1 MAKKEPYEIH
11 VISNTHWD
19 REWVY
24 PYEET
29 RLLLVEFM
37 DHLLD
42 LLDKQRDYH
51 SFLMDSQVGCVDDY
65 VELRPENRARIE
77 KHVKSGR
84 LIIGPWY
91 TLPEEYI
98 VNGESLVRNLVVGH
112 RAAKSYGKVSKI
124 GYTPFS
130 YGQTSQM
137 PQIYNGFGIDTIIFY
152 RGINTPHSEFIME
165 GPDGSRLLGMR
176 FGALSRF
183 SYYFYIY
190 RVVMH
195 NKTRDEWWY
204 DWERG
209 ALPFRLCSEEH
220 PLGHYYIVDPAKK
233 YLLLDKIPEG
243 LRKLVRDESQHFTTR
258 YIACMQGFDSSEPD
272 PLERMLIDECQ
283 KHLKDGVIFQ
293 SSLEAYMKKMRKAV
307 KDPTVI
313 RGESRDP
320 GATGKW
326 THLFGDVLSSRTRT
340 KRRNARTE
348 QALQRWAEPF
358 ATVAWTLG
366 AEYPKA
372 ALDRTWKM
380 LLQNHPH
387 DTICGAGIDQ
397 MEKDMVH
404 RYDQCDIISEGV
416 MRRAFQAI
424 QYRIDNS
431 DIDQRDAVLTVFNP
445 CPYER
450 SEVVTAY
457 VDLPDTSEYETFSI
471 RDPKRKE
478 MPKQEVS
485 RYPQGTLVRNLTDI
499 SLELRAQRVKLHFWA
514 DRIPALGYKTFHIK
528 HEKLDSPVLGS
539 LVVATNTMENEHLRV
554 HINDN
559 GTLRVEQKPTG
570 KVYDGLHY
578 LEDCGETGHSW
589 VHMTPEFDEV
599 ITSHGVPV
607 DIALE
612 EAGPLLARY
621 RVDYRMMI
629 PVGLEQ
635 KPDGV
640 HRSVERKEVVV
651 TSYITLRKGQR
662 WVDIRTQLDNPCKH
676 HRLRAVFPTHIDAD
690 VSCAEAA
697 FDVIERK
704 VERGPDSPYYGREN
718 PTYPNHRFVDVSDG
732 EHGIAIINDGIR
744 EYEVK
749 DVPERPIALT
759 LLRGYEFKQS
769 PVIDRWDVH
778 PEMLLSQSLGEH
790 EWRYAI
796 YPHTGRWDDANV
808 YREAELHNLLLKVG
822 EAGRHGGKLPKQLSF
837 FEIKPANLVLSALKK
852 CEERNSLILRL
863 FNPTDRPVRGKITCY
878 KPIKT
883 ARLTNLNEE
892 RQKTLNPQGNSLNL
906 TVGKKK
912 IVTVELR
919 F

>member
-1 MAKKEPYEIH
+1 MAKKKDYEIH

-24 PYEET
+24 PFEET

-42 LLDKQRDYH
+42 LLEDQPDFH

-65 VELRPENRARIE
+65 LELRPENRARIE
-77 KHVKSGR
+77 KQVKSGR

-112 RAAKSYGKVSKI
+112 RAAKSYGKVSKL

-137 PQIYNGFGIDTIIFY
+137 PQIYQGFGIDTIIFY

-165 GPDGSRLLGMR
+165 GPDGSRLIGTR

-183 SYYFYIY
+183 SYYFYLY

-195 NKTRDEWWY
+195 DKTRDEWWY
-204 DWERG
+204 DWDRG
-209 ALPFRLCSEEH
+209 ALPFRLCNEDH
-220 PLGHYYIVDPAKK
+220 PRAHYYIVDPAKK
-233 YLLLDKIPEG
+233 FQLLDKIPEG
-243 LRKLVRDESQHFTTR
+243 MAKLLRDESKHFTTR

-272 PLERMLIDECQ
+272 PLERMLIAECQ
-283 KHLKDGVIFQ
+283 KHLEDGVIFQ
-293 SSLEAYMKKMRKAV
+293 SSLADYMKKMRRAV
-307 KDPTVI
+307 KNPTVI

-326 THLFGDVLSSRTRT
+326 THLFGDVISSRTKT
-340 KRRNARTE
+340 KRRNARSE
-348 QALQRWAEPF
+348 NNLQRWAEPF
-358 ATVAWTLG
+358 AAIAFTLG

-372 ALDRTWKM
+372 ALDRAWKM

-404 RYDQCDIISEGV
+404 RFDQIDIISEGV

-457 VDLPDTSEYETFSI
+457 VDLPDESGYDAFSI
-471 RDPKRKE
+471 RDEKGKA

-485 RYPQGTLVRNLTDI
+485 RFPHGTLVRNLTDI
-499 SLELRAQRVKLHFWA
+499 SLELRAQRVNLHFLA
-514 DRIPALGYKTFHIK
+514 DKIPPLGYKTFHVK
-528 HEKLDSPVLGS
+528 HENAEKAYTGS
-539 LVVATNTMENEHLRV
+539 LVVATNTMENKQLSV
-554 HINDN
+554 KINDN
-559 GTLRVEQKPTG
+559 GTLRVEHKATG
-570 KVYDGLHY
+570 NVYDGLHY
-578 LEDCGETGHSW
+578 FEDCGETGHSW

-599 ITSHGVPV
+599 ITSHGCHTQIV
-607 DIALE
+607 LE
-612 EAGPLLARY
+612 EEGPLLARY
-621 RVDYRMMI
+621 RVDTHMMV
-629 PVGLEQ
+629 PAGLEQ
-635 KPDGV
+635 KNDGV
-640 HRSVERKEVVV
+640 HRSEERRALVIS
-651 TSYITLRKGQR
+651 SYVTLRKGQR
-662 WVDIRTQLDNPCKH
+662 WVDIRTRLDNQCRF
-676 HRLRAVFPTHIDAD
+676 HRLRAVFPTNIAAE

-704 VERGPDSPYYGREN
+704 IVRTPDSVYYGREN
-718 PTYPNHRFVDVSDG
+718 PSYPNHRFVDLSDG
-732 EHGIAIINDGIR
+732 EAGLAIINDGMR

-749 DVPERPIALT
+749 ETPERPIALT
-759 LLRGYEFKQS
+759 LLRGYEFRQS

-778 PEMLLSQSLGEH
+778 PEMPLAQSLGEN

-796 YPHTGRWDDANV
+796 YPHAGCWDDATV
-808 YREAELHNLLLKVG
+808 YREAECQNLPLEVG
-822 EAGRHGGKLPKQLSF
+822 QAGRHDGDLPKQTGFLKVS
-837 FEIKPANLVLSALKK
+837 PANLVLSALKR
-852 CEERNSLILRL
+852 CEERKSLILRL
-863 FNPTDRPVRGKITCY
+863 YNPTERTLKGTVTCY
-878 KPIKT
+878 KTIKR
-883 ARLTNLNEE
+883 ARLTNLNE
-892 RQKTLNPQGNSLNL
+892 KPDKKLSSQGNSLRL
-906 TVGKKK
+906 TVAKKK
-912 IVTVELR
+912 MVTVELVL
-919 F
+919 